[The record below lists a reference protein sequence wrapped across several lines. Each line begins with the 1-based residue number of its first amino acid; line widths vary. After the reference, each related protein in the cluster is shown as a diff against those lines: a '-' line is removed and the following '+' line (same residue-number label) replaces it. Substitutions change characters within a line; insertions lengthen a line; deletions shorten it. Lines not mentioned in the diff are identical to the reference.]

1 VTFGFLLFL
10 HVASFSV
17 WLGVSLTFMVWG
29 PALRNASVEV
39 WAHSWMTLSRLQ
51 RSWVAPSCLVATLSG
66 IMLTLQ
72 LVQRQ
77 SDMGSAMWLMAM
89 QVLGLASALLTLAI
103 ATPLAGRMGTL
114 AARSLE
120 KGARDPLAES
130 VRKKLALVDSIVGV
144 LLILSIYF
152 GEMKPAL

>member
-1 VTFGFLLFL
+1 MFGFLLFL

-29 PALRNASVEV
+29 PAVRNASVEV

-51 RSWVAPSCLVATLSG
+51 RSLVAPSCLVATLSG

-72 LVQRQ
+72 MVQMHF
-77 SDMGSAMWLMAM
+77 DMTSAMWLMAM

-120 KGARDPLAES
+120 KGVRDPLAES
-130 VRKKLALVDSIVGV
+130 VRKRLALVASIAGV

>member
-1 VTFGFLLFL
+1 MFAFLLFV
-10 HVASFSV
+10 HVVSFSI

-29 PALRNASVEV
+29 PAVRNASVEV
-39 WAHSWMTLSRLQ
+39 WAHSWITLSRLQ
-51 RSWVAPSCLVATLSG
+51 RSWVAPACLIATLSG

-72 LVQRQ
+72 LVQMHFE
-77 SDMGSAMWLMAM
+77 MGSAMWLMAM

-103 ATPLAGRMGTL
+103 ATPLAGRMGGL
-114 AARSLE
+114 AERSLE

-130 VRKKLALVDSIVGV
+130 VRRKLALVGSIAGV

>member
-1 VTFGFLLFL
+1 MFALLLFL

-17 WLGVSLTFMVWG
+17 WLGASLTFMVWG
-29 PALRNASVEV
+29 PAVRNASVEV

-51 RSWVAPSCLVATLSG
+51 RSFVAPSCLVATLSG

-72 LVQRQ
+72 LVQMHF
-77 SDMGSAMWLMAM
+77 DMTSAMWLMAM
-89 QVLGLASALLTLAI
+89 QVLGLLSALLTLAI

-130 VRKKLALVDSIVGV
+130 VRRKLALVGSLAGV
-144 LLILSIYF
+144 LLILAIYF
-152 GEMKPAL
+152 GEMKPVL

>member
-1 VTFGFLLFL
+1 MFAFLLFL

-29 PALRNASVEV
+29 PAVRNASVEV

-51 RSWVAPSCLVATLSG
+51 RSLVAPSCLVATLSG

-72 LVQRQ
+72 MVQMH
-77 SDMGSAMWLMAM
+77 SDMSSAMWLMAM

-130 VRKKLALVDSIVGV
+130 VRKRLALVGSIAGV

>member
-1 VTFGFLLFL
+1 MFAFLLFA

-29 PALRNASVEV
+29 PAVKGASVEV

-51 RSWVAPSCLVATLSG
+51 RSWVAPSCLIATLTG
-66 IMLTLQ
+66 IALTLQ

-77 SDMGSAMWLMAM
+77 SGTESFNLMAM
-89 QVLGLASALLTLAI
+89 QLLGLASALLTLAI

-120 KGARDPLAES
+120 KGVRDPQADS
-130 VRKKLALVDSIVGV
+130 VRSRLALVGSIAGA
-144 LLILSIYF
+144 LLILAVYF
-152 GEMKPAL
+152 GEAAHFS